1 MATNLTFTSNSFV
14 SSISMATASAATAS
28 GYQPSVT
35 NTPYDI
41 LGGTVSY
48 DRRLYG
54 INCTSTFGTI
64 ETATVWLWDGV
75 SNKQLYQVSIPVNSG
90 NTTTNASVDVFGSSN
105 GAGIFQKQKDANGVP
120 YFNVPAG
127 WSLKASYGTTLTGA
141 AVLNFVSFGETY
153 E

>member
-1 MATNLTFTSNSFV
+1 MATSLTFTSNSFV
-14 SSISMATASAATAS
+14 YTVSMATASAATAS
-28 GYQPSVT
+28 GFQPSSP
-35 NTPYDI
+35 NTQYDI

-54 INCTSTFGTI
+54 INCTSTFGTA
-64 ETATVWLWDGV
+64 ETVTIWS
-75 SNKQLYQVSIPVNSG
+75 SNTFSRQLYQVNIPLNSG
-90 NTTTNASVDVFGSSN
+90 NTTAAPSVDLFGSSN

-120 YFNVPAG
+120 YFNIPAG
-127 WSLKASYGTTLTGA
+127 HSLKASYGTTLTGA

>member
-1 MATNLTFTSNSFV
+1 MATSLTFTSNSFINTV
-14 SSISMATASAATAS
+14 SMATASAATAS
-28 GYQPSVT
+28 GYQPSSPNT
-35 NTPYDI
+35 NYDI

-54 INCTSTFGTI
+54 INCTSTFGTA
-64 ETATVWLWDGV
+64 ETVTIWS
-75 SNKQLYQVSIPVNSG
+75 SNTFSRQLYQVNIPLNSG
-90 NTTTNASVDVFGSSN
+90 NTTAAPSVDLFGSSN

-120 YFNVPAG
+120 YFNIPAG
-127 WSLKASYGTTLTGA
+127 HSLKASYGTTLTGA

>member
-1 MATNLTFTSNSFV
+1 MATSLTFTSNSFV
-14 SSISMATASAATAS
+14 YTVSMATASAATSS
-28 GYQPSVT
+28 GYQPSSP
-35 NTPYDI
+35 NTHYDI

-54 INCTSTFGTI
+54 INCTSTFGTA
-64 ETATVWLWDGV
+64 ETVTIWL
-75 SNKQLYQVSIPVNSG
+75 SNTFSRQLYQVNIPLNSG
-90 NTTTNASVDVFGSSN
+90 NTTAAPSVDLFGSSN

-120 YFNVPAG
+120 YFNIPAG
-127 WSLKASYGTTLTGA
+127 HSLKVSYGTTLTNA

>member
-1 MATNLTFTSNSFV
+1 MATSLTFTSNSFV
-14 SSISMATASAATAS
+14 YTVSVATASAATAS
-28 GYQPSVT
+28 GFQPSSP
-35 NTPYDI
+35 NTHYDI

-54 INCTSTFGTI
+54 INCTSTFGTA
-64 ETATVWLWDGV
+64 ETVTIWS
-75 SNKQLYQVSIPVNSG
+75 SNTFSRQLYQVNIPLNSG
-90 NTTTNASVDVFGSSN
+90 NTTAAPSVDLFGSSN

-120 YFNVPAG
+120 YFNIPAG
-127 WSLKASYGTTLTGA
+127 HSLKASYGTTLTGA